1 MANKPVDMSKLKQV
15 LRLYKN
21 GDMSNRR
28 IAETVELDKNTV
40 NKYIN
45 QAKKDSLSIDELLAL
60 DDPVLAHRM
69 VGGNAAYSDSRFDEL
84 KTMLPYFASEMKRPH
99 VTMQLLWEEYRKE
112 SVRPYGI
119 TQFKEHLNRYIAGT
133 TDKAA
138 STILKDLYVGGE
150 KAFLDFAGGKMQYVD
165 VGTGEIHSVEVF
177 VACLPATDYGFAI
190 AVPSQKVEDFIRAV
204 ECFLRHIG
212 GVPKILV
219 PDNLKAAVIKRE
231 NGMPV
236 LNKIFDDFCNHYGC
250 VAIPA
255 RPVHP
260 KDKSLVEDHVRI
272 IYRRVFAPL
281 RNDIFYSIEELNA
294 AIAQKMKEHNQK
306 RMQQRPQT
314 REELFLAIEKP
325 NLNPLPEKYYEPKF
339 YTNLTVDDNCC
350 VYLGRDMHYYSVPYK
365 YIGFRMQVVF
375 TATVVKIYTPD
386 GMLVREWDRDRT
398 PGAYSTKQEDM
409 ASNSLAYRQRSPAYY
424 ISRSRDAN
432 ENLGIVVETMFGN
445 LSKDTPPEVLYHR
458 CDALLRLHR
467 TTEPR
472 LFNLA
477 CEHAIRLDRCSYKFI
492 DRAIKS
498 KCLGILEASRE
509 DDIIA
514 PPEHENIRG
523 LFV

>member
-1 MANKPVDMSKLKQV
+1 MSKLKQV

-21 GDMSNRR
+21 GDMSNRK

-84 KTMLPYFASEMKRPH
+84 KTMLPYFASELKRPH

-112 SVRPYGI
+112 SIRPYGI

-133 TDKAA
+133 TDKTA

-165 VGTGEIHSVEVF
+165 VDTGEIHSVEVF
-177 VACLPATDYGFAI
+177 VACLPATDYGFAM

-281 RNDIFYSIEELNA
+281 RNNVFYSIEELNA

-314 REELFLAIEKP
+314 REELFLAIEAQSQP
-325 NLNPLPEKYYEPKF
+325 
-339 YTNLTVDDNCC
+339 
-350 VYLGRDMHYYSVPYK
+350 S
-365 YIGFRMQVVF
+365 
-375 TATVVKIYTPD
+375 A
-386 GMLVREWDRDRT
+386 
-398 PGAYSTKQEDM
+398 
-409 ASNSLAYRQRSPAYY
+409 
-424 ISRSRDAN
+424 
-432 ENLGIVVETMFGN
+432 
-445 LSKDTPPEVLYHR
+445 
-458 CDALLRLHR
+458 
-467 TTEPR
+467 
-472 LFNLA
+472 
-477 CEHAIRLDRCSYKFI
+477 
-492 DRAIKS
+492 
-498 KCLGILEASRE
+498 
-509 DDIIA
+509 
-514 PPEHENIRG
+514 
-523 LFV
+523 